1 MEVVTDIVFLEALI
15 LDGHSRAAVECTQ
28 SLGRAGIAVAVSSE
42 LPDAIAFESRY
53 ARMKLAQPAVLPAE
67 DFLKWLRALDAIHH
81 FRLIIPTTE
90 NSLLALLQIPEQ
102 DSMRARAVLPSNHA
116 LQVALDKNRTL
127 ELAARLQVPAPST
140 RVIANSSEVGRVDS
154 FPVVLKPASS
164 KVSDGK
170 MVWSFEPA
178 IVHDEHTRQTL
189 LKGWLPQVAVLEQE
203 YVQGWG
209 VGIEMLYQAGRM
221 VWYLAHERLHEWPL
235 TGGASTYRKAI
246 EPPPGMLEAAVR
258 LFDEL
263 QWNGVGMV
271 EFKQRKDGS
280 YALMEINPRLWGSLA
295 LSIDAG
301 VDFPVGLWKV
311 ATGQM
316 LPPQP
321 DYRRGMRT
329 RNMNLDLRWIA
340 ANLRAD
346 RNNPSLLLRPRI
358 LSLLELG
365 LVFLNR
371 ERWDHFQW
379 TDPKPA
385 VSSLWKATR
394 GMARI
399 VRRRLQ
405 IRSMLRRRKAIVRGS
420 AEHLLTIRASREPV
434 VLFVCLGNICRSS
447 FAELAAREHLSGCRI
462 ESAGFDRRPGRQTPA
477 TVVEAAGRE
486 GFPMAGWRSKTL
498 TEEHVRRADLIFV
511 MDLDQFD
518 RIGALYPGCRARVVL
533 LGLFADSPTV
543 AIDDPDR
550 KDGATADRVI
560 QQILSAVHALSVGL
574 KARSPSKGKQLTGE
588 AAT

>member
-1 MEVVTDIVFLEALI
+1 MDTLNLEALI

-53 ARMKLAQPAVLPAE
+53 ARMKLVQPAVMPAE
-67 DFLKWLRALDAIHH
+67 GFLEWLRQLDAIHR
-81 FRLIIPTTE
+81 FRLIIPSTE
-90 NSLLALLQIPEQ
+90 NSLLALLELPEQ
-102 DSMRARAVLPSNHA
+102 DSLRIRAVLPSNRA

-127 ELAARLQVPAPST
+127 ELAARLQVPGPST
-140 RVIANSSEVGRVDS
+140 RVITNSSEAGVAAS

-164 KVSDGK
+164 KVSDGEK
-170 MVWSFEPA
+170 VWSFEPA
-178 IVHDEHTRQTL
+178 IVHDEPTRQTL
-189 LKGWLPQVAVLEQE
+189 LDSWLPRVAVLEQE

-209 VGIEMLYQAGRM
+209 VGIEMLYQGGRL

-271 EFKQRKDGS
+271 EFKLRKDGS

-311 ATGQM
+311 ATGQA

-329 RNMNLDLRWIA
+329 RNMKLDLRWIA

-346 RNNPSLLLRPRI
+346 RANPSLLLRPRVI
-358 LSLLELG
+358 SLLELG
-365 LVFLNR
+365 LVLLNR

-385 VSSLWKATR
+385 FGTLWKAAR
-394 GMARI
+394 GLARS

-405 IRSMLRRRKAIVRGS
+405 VRTMLRRRNTIVQRS
-420 AEHLLTIRASREPV
+420 AEHLASIKASRQPV
-434 VLFVCLGNICRSS
+434 VLFVCLGNICRSA
-447 FAELAAREHLSGCRI
+447 FAELAAREYLSGCRI
-462 ESAGFDRRPGRQTPA
+462 ESAGFDRRAGRETPA
-477 TVVEAAGRE
+477 TVVDAATRA

-498 TEEHVRRADLIFV
+498 TEQHVRQADLIFV

-518 RIGALYPGCRARVVL
+518 RIGALDPDCRARVVL
-533 LGLFADSPTV
+533 LGLFADIPTV
-543 AIDDPDR
+543 AIEDPDR

-560 QQILSAVHALSVGL
+560 EQIVSAVHVLAACT
-574 KARSPSKGKQLTGE
+574 KARSASKLNQLTGE
-588 AAT
+588 PAT